1 MSKEENKNRLSI
13 YNTPISLYFY
23 ICIAFPLASISRQ
36 INWLFPH
43 QFIHSPWRDV
53 NLKYPQCPSTIRCTG
68 QDLHK
73 EPPISDLLQPG
84 SSSFDNPK
92 FFCQEAINSPHSPHV
107 PFDSADLCYT
117 SFTAT
122 YLPSWRAVPHLVHLE
137 AIWHFWTALRLFSK
151 HLISADLYERQ
162 DESCTLCLRCKHIRD
177 LFCQNNVI
185 CSVLSSFP
193 NILVV

>member
-92 FFCQEAINSPHSPHV
+92 FFCPEAINSPHSPHV

-117 SFTAT
+117 PFTAT

-137 AIWHFWTALRLFSK
+137 AIWHLWTALRLFSK
-151 HLISADLYERQ
+151 RLWCLQIFMKGRMRAAHCVYDASTSGICFVKTMLSILFLVAFLI
-162 DESCTLCLRCKHIRD
+162 
-177 LFCQNNVI
+177 F
-185 CSVLSSFP
+185 
-193 NILVV
+193 